1 MLPGGNIGGNG
12 ILHTGRHLAGNKAFP
27 YQLIQLILVAG
38 KALLDLGGRQVY
50 HGRADGLVAVLRVGF
65 GAEGPGLRQRVVF
78 PIGPLNVIMRRRKCL
93 IGDAQRIGSHIGD
106 QAHRTQVWQ
115 VDALVQLLRH
125 LHGTLGLEAKP
136 SGGILLQ
143 SGGDKGRR
151 GVLLPRAHLYTLY
164 DKRLFFGGG
173 L

>member
-1 MLPGGNIGGNG
+1 MLDTPPPKMEEQ
-12 ILHTGRHLAGNKAFP
+12 HLAGNKALP
-27 YQLIQLILVAG
+27 HQLIQLILVAG

-50 HGRADGLVAVLRVGF
+50 HGRADGLVAILRVGF

-106 QAHRTQVWQ
+106 QAHRTQVRQ

-125 LHGTLGLEAKP
+125 LHGAFGLEAKP
-136 SGGILLQ
+136 PGSPAYG
-143 SGGDKGRR
+143 
-151 GVLLPRAHLYTLY
+151 
-164 DKRLFFGGG
+164 KRPAAWWR
-173 L
+173 